1 MISIA
6 GLDMPHLFSTW
17 IALTQ
22 SSTVSMPRRPMIIF
36 DPTAVSGT
44 VLLLTPRTKGT
55 TLLPALRAIANEVEK
70 EVGSTA
76 GAVLA
81 PRSSHS
87 ITELGL
93 ADQPDLPGQNCVAR
107 KVTSRFCD

>member
-1 MISIA
+1 MS
-6 GLDMPHLFSTW
+6 HLFSIW

-44 VLLLTPRTKGT
+44 VLLLTPRMKGT
-55 TLLPALRAIANEVEK
+55 TLLPALKTIANEVEK

-76 GAVLA
+76 AQFWRHGPVIPEL
-81 PRSSHS
+81 
-87 ITELGL
+87 TLGVELGS
-93 ADQPDLPGQNCVAR
+93 ANQPDLLGQNCVAR